1 MFCSISHV
9 VVFSHLKIVDPAQA
23 ASLLARQEGEAA
35 EEESDVND
43 HVTLLLRRQNI
54 FLGLILFFFPPKQTI
69 FRFKYYM
76 LLDCLVILT
85 SKRIFL
91 LFKVVLIPN
100 SCFR

>member
-9 VVFSHLKIVDPAQA
+9 VVFSHLKIVDPAPA

-43 HVTLLLRRQNI
+43 HVTLLRRQNI
-54 FLGLILFFFPPKQTI
+54 FLGLILFFSCKQTI

-85 SKRIFL
+85 SKLIFL